1 MIYTVTLNPAIDQL
15 LFVKRDIK
23 KRQANRII
31 RSEWDCG
38 GKGLHVS
45 GVLSKFSIK
54 NEALGIV
61 GSQNRAQLYGILS
74 EKQIA
79 HDFLVQQGER
89 TRTSFVIISGESSG
103 SIMMPEAGFAVSDAN
118 KIALLEQV
126 RQKVTQEDIV
136 VIAGSPPPEFTLAD
150 FETLLQTVK
159 ATGCFL
165 ACDVSGEYLR
175 LAARLGVD
183 FLKPNEHEIQ
193 AILLDE
199 AETLT
204 ENMRKLAKNI
214 GYLIVSL
221 GQHGSYCAHEGK
233 VYRVIAPSVTEK
245 NDTGAGDCFVGAFIA
260 GISEHLPLP
269 EILKRATGCSASKVM
284 HADSSTFSLVEAEI
298 LKEQV
303 TIIEVEEM

>member
-1 MIYTVTLNPAIDQL
+1 MIYTITLNPAIDQL
-15 LFVKRDIK
+15 LFVKNDIE

-61 GSQNRAQLYGILS
+61 GSQNRAALYSILS

-79 HDFLVQQGER
+79 HDFLVQDGAR
-89 TRTSFVIISGESSG
+89 TRTSFVIISEESSG
-103 SIMMPEAGFAVSDAN
+103 SIMMPEAGFPTSEAN
-118 KIALLEQV
+118 KIALLEQI

-136 VIAGSPPPEFTLAD
+136 VIAGSPPPNFTLAD
-150 FETLLQTVK
+150 FGTLLKAVK
-159 ATGCFL
+159 ATGCFV
-165 ACDVSGEYLR
+165 ACDVSGAYLHV
-175 LAARLGVD
+175 AVKLGVD
-183 FLKPNEHEIQ
+183 FIKPNEHEIEE
-193 AILLDE
+193 ILVDKTK
-199 AETLT
+199 TLV
-204 ENMRKLAKNI
+204 ENINLLAKNI
-214 GYLIVSL
+214 RYLIVSL
-221 GQHGSYCAHEGK
+221 SGEGSYCAHQGR
-233 VYRVIAPSVTEK
+233 VYRIIAPQVLEK

-260 GISEHLPLP
+260 GISDQLPLQ

-284 HADSSTFSLVEAEI
+284 HADSSTFSMVEAEI